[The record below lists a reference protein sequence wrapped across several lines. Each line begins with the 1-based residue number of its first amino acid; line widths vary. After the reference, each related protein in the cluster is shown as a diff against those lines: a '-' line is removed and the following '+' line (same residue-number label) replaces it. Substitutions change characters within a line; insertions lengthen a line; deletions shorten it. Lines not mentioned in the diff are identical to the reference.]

1 MTVTVDLAGEGSHE
15 LDATG
20 KSYADLLA
28 PFDVSVHEV
37 SLLVDGRPVP
47 EDQPVD
53 DDIDR
58 VEVVKL
64 IQGG

>member
-1 MTVTVDLAGEGSHE
+1 MTVTVDLAGEGTHE
-15 LDATG
+15 LDAAG
-20 KSYADLLA
+20 KTYADLLA

-47 EDQPVD
+47 EDQQVD
-53 DDIDR
+53 DDVER
-58 VEVVKL
+58 VKVIKL